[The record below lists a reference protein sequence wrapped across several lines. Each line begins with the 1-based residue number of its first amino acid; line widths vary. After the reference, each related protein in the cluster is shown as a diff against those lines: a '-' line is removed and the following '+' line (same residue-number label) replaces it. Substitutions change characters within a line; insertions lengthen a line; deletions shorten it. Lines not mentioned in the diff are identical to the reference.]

1 MGQRREFLWLERVIL
16 AACSLD
22 YCATTGCAGGQRLW
36 ACRRRYRHQR
46 QRQRDHQ
53 QHELVRQRRRLGP
66 RQHLDVLPWVGRELC
81 VEIGQLVITSIL

>member
-1 MGQRREFLWLERVIL
+1 MGQRREFLWMECFSF

-22 YCATTGCAGGQRLW
+22 HCAATGRTGGQRLW
-36 ACRRRYRHQR
+36 ACRRRDRHQR

-66 RQHLDVLPWVGRELC
+66 RQHLDVLSWVGRKFR
-81 VEIGQLVITSIL
+81 VEMTNLG